1 MTSATLTPFKTKKP
15 RKQTI
20 STVTGWKEAMKDF
33 PEHYV
38 DAEFMGRLEKG
49 IKLKAI
55 KVEFPGLGP
64 DYWDGEMRV
73 KFAIVPDAM
82 QVVNGFVRLARADE
96 ALMEDAQTL
105 FLWWD

>member
-20 STVTGWKEAMKDF
+20 STVAGWKEAMKVF
-33 PEHYV
+33 PDGYV
-38 DAEFMGRLEKG
+38 SREFMDRLEKG
-49 IKLKAI
+49 IKLKAL
-55 KVEFPGLGP
+55 KVEFPGLGEN
-64 DYWDGEMRV
+64 YWDGEMRV

-82 QVVNGFVRLARADE
+82 QVVNGFVNLARADD
-96 ALMEDAQTL
+96 AHMEDAQTL